1 MKNKVVFYRC
11 LTLAGLMTLI
21 LFLVSYPTEDPVE
34 ALKLWITTQL
44 SLTFVF
50 TFFAVNCKKIRRD
63 AWGSISRQ

>member
-1 MKNKVVFYRC
+1 
-11 LTLAGLMTLI
+11 MTLI